1 MHPAMARLT
10 ALRGSNLMRSV
21 MESDKDPGAVPALA
35 PPAGSRI
42 AVLGGCGGI
51 GRAVVAAC
59 LEAGNEVAVLDLE
72 RSLAA
77 FPPPGGVARIALDAT
92 DEASVEAAFAGLDAA
107 WGALDGYVGLAGFM
121 TRRTP
126 VAGTSPE
133 AWDELV
139 DGNLRSA
146 FLCARAALPLLLRG
160 RDPALVLVSSGL
172 ATRVAPGY
180 GGYAASKAGIVALAK
195 AVAAENAPR
204 LRANCVAPGAVD
216 TEFLT
221 GGTGRDAA
229 RASIDREAYLRT
241 VPMGRLALPA
251 DVVGPIL
258 FLLGPASCYMTG
270 QVLYVNGGGLTP

>member
-1 MHPAMARLT
+1 MARLT
-10 ALRGSNLMRSV
+10 APRASNLIRPRMS
-21 MESDKDPGAVPALA
+21 SPDAGHPPPALA
-35 PPAGSRI
+35 PAPGSRI

-51 GRAVVAAC
+51 GRAVVSAC
-59 LEAGNEVAVLDLE
+59 LGAGAEVAVLDLP

-77 FPPPGGVARIALDAT
+77 FPPPARVRSFGLDAT
-92 DEASVEAAFAGLDAA
+92 DAASVAAAFAALDAA

-126 VAGTSPE
+126 VAETAPE

-160 RDPALVLVSSGL
+160 RDPSLVLVSSGL

-180 GGYAASKAGIVALAK
+180 GGYAASKAGLLALAK
-195 AVAAENAPR
+195 AIAAENAPR

-221 GGTGRDAA
+221 GGTGRDAR

-241 VPMGRLALPA
+241 VPMGRLALPG
-251 DVVGPIL
+251 DVAGPIL

>member
-1 MHPAMARLT
+1 MARLT
-10 ALRGSNLMRSV
+10 APRASNLILPRMASL
-21 MESDKDPGAVPALA
+21 DADPPPPALA
-35 PPAGSRI
+35 PAPGSRI
-42 AVLGGCGGI
+42 AILGGCGGI
-51 GRAVVAAC
+51 GRAVVSAC
-59 LEAGNEVAVLDLE
+59 LGAEAEVAVLDLP

-77 FPPPGGVARIALDAT
+77 FPPPARVRSFGLDAT
-92 DEASVEAAFAGLDAA
+92 DEASVAAAFAALDAA

-126 VAGTSPE
+126 VAETAPE

-160 RDPALVLVSSGL
+160 RDPSLVLVSSGL

-180 GGYAASKAGIVALAK
+180 GGYAASKAGLLALAK
-195 AVAAENAPR
+195 AIAAENAPR

-221 GGTGRDAA
+221 GGTGREAR

-241 VPMGRLALPA
+241 VPMGRLALPG
-251 DVVGPIL
+251 DVAGPIL

>member
-1 MHPAMARLT
+1 MARLT
-10 ALRGSNLMRSV
+10 APRASNLIHPRMS
-21 MESDKDPGAVPALA
+21 SPDADHPPPALA
-35 PPAGSRI
+35 PAPGSRI

-51 GRAVVAAC
+51 GRAVVSAC
-59 LEAGNEVAVLDLE
+59 LGAGAEVAVLDLP

-77 FPPPGGVARIALDAT
+77 FPPPPRARAFALDAT
-92 DEASVEAAFAGLDAA
+92 DEASVAAAFAALDAA

-126 VAGTSPE
+126 VAETAPE

-160 RDPALVLVSSGL
+160 RDPSLVLVSSGL

-180 GGYAASKAGIVALAK
+180 GGYAASKAGLLALAK
-195 AVAAENAPR
+195 AIAAENAPR

-221 GGTGRDAA
+221 GGTGRDAR
-229 RASIDREAYLRT
+229 RASIDRDAYLRT

-251 DVVGPIL
+251 DVAGPIL

>member
-1 MHPAMARLT
+1 MASLD
-10 ALRGSNLMRSV
+10 A
-21 MESDKDPGAVPALA
+21 DPPPPALA
-35 PPAGSRI
+35 PAPGSRI
-42 AVLGGCGGI
+42 AILGGCGGI
-51 GRAVVAAC
+51 GRAVVSAC
-59 LEAGNEVAVLDLE
+59 LGAGAEVA
-72 RSLAA
+72 
-77 FPPPGGVARIALDAT
+77 PPPARVRCIGLDAT
-92 DEASVEAAFAGLDAA
+92 DEASVAAGFAALDAA

-126 VAGTSPE
+126 VAETAPE

-160 RDPALVLVSSGL
+160 RAPSLVLVSSGL

-180 GGYAASKAGIVALAK
+180 GGYAASKAGLLALAK
-195 AVAAENAPR
+195 AIAAENAPR

-221 GGTGRDAA
+221 GGTGRDAR

-241 VPMGRLALPA
+241 VPMGRLALPG
-251 DVVGPIL
+251 DVAGPIL

>member
-1 MHPAMARLT
+1 MARLT
-10 ALRGSNLMRSV
+10 APRASNLIRPRMS
-21 MESDKDPGAVPALA
+21 STDADPPPPALA
-35 PPAGSRI
+35 PAPGSRI

-51 GRAVVAAC
+51 GRAVVSAC
-59 LEAGNEVAVLDLE
+59 LGAGAEVAVLDLP

-77 FPPPGGVARIALDAT
+77 FPPRGRAQAFALDAT
-92 DEASVEAAFAGLDAA
+92 DEASVAAAFAALDAA

-126 VAGTSPE
+126 VAETAPE

-160 RDPALVLVSSGL
+160 RDPSLVLVSSGL

-180 GGYAASKAGIVALAK
+180 GGYAASKAGLLALAK
-195 AVAAENAPR
+195 AIAAENAPR

-221 GGTGRDAA
+221 GGTGRDAR

-251 DVVGPIL
+251 DVAGPIL